1 MPQYQT
7 PFGTVTEELSQ
18 LSTEDARE
26 LGQQYGIREITE
38 RDIAEHTV
46 DTATVRQFDLIT
58 KLIKERESDHLVDP
72 DVQRSDLTKVEASNL
87 IKALFE
93 QNRRPVAKKTDA
105 EAPVGFYT
113 HKTATPPLFAKVIP
127 NSDETFTYARLLDTS
142 SPLHKGQRLNWL
154 PFPGGKFL
162 IAKRDSGWLPLTAEQ
177 ASEFGRI
184 TESCIFC
191 SRTLTDDRSKEV
203 GYGKKCAQNHDLPW
217 G

>member
-1 MPQYQT
+1 MPTQT
-7 PFGTVTEELSQ
+7 PYGTAT
-18 LSTEDARE
+18 DAEIRTDGAA
-26 LGQQYGIREITE
+26 LADKYGFRNITD
-38 RDIAEHTV
+38 RDIAEHTT
-46 DTATVRQFDLIT
+46 DTATVRQFDLIS
-58 KLIKERESDHLVDP
+58 KLIVERESDHLVAA
-72 DVQRSDLTKVEASNL
+72 DVERESLTKVEASNL
-87 IKALFE
+87 IKVLFE